1 MITRKLSKTIIEE
14 RPWEIWN
21 SFIDLIATEKYDD
34 LDPIQQVAHL
44 CFWYDSELQN
54 GGHLQYFENRG
65 TNLLQATLDSLQ
77 KLGAGDQFNVL
88 QKASELYLSIPRHKI
103 ETVEEFVDTALEGE
117 YDDFDS
123 EYYDCTPEIT
133 NLLDDYLKNYR
144 DSFVEITENDAA

>member
-1 MITRKLSKTIIEE
+1 MITRKLSKTTIEE

-21 SFIDLIATEKYDD
+21 SFIDLIATENYDD

-144 DSFVEITENDAA
+144 DSFLEITENDAA